1 MRQGEIWERG
11 DRPTLALV
19 LSSDLYNEAGP
30 GRVIV
35 CPVVPGE
42 PLAADTFATDV
53 AITAPLMGTVLPE
66 LIEWLPASDLT
77 HPRGTVEVPAWRQID
92 QIVRAVLGHI

>member
-1 MRQGEIWERG
+1 VRQGEIWERG

-42 PLAADTFATDV
+42 PLPGEEFAADVPIA
-53 AITAPLMGTVLPE
+53 APLKGTVLPE
-66 LIEWLPASDLT
+66 LIEWLPASGLT
-77 HPRGTVEVPAWRQID
+77 HPRGALSAPDWQRVD
-92 QIVRAVLGHI
+92 QTVRAVLGHM

>member
-11 DRPTLALV
+11 DRPALALI

-42 PLAADTFATDV
+42 PIPAEGFTTDV
-53 AITAPLMGTVLPE
+53 PISSPLKGTVLPE
-66 LIEWLPASDLT
+66 LIEWLPGSGLT
-77 HPRGTVEVPAWRQID
+77 HPRGAVSESDWRQID
-92 QIVRAVLGHI
+92 QIVRAVLGHV

>member
-35 CPVVPGE
+35 CPVVLGE
-42 PLAADTFATDV
+42 PLPTEEFAADVSIA
-53 AITAPLMGTVLPE
+53 APLKGTVLPE
-66 LIEWLPASDLT
+66 LIEWLPASGLT
-77 HPRGTVEVPAWRQID
+77 HPCGAVSAPDWQRVD

>member
-1 MRQGEIWERG
+1 VRQGEIWERG
-11 DRPTLALV
+11 DRPILALI

-42 PLAADTFATDV
+42 PLPADEFTADV
-53 AITAPLMGTVLPE
+53 PITAPLKGMVLPE
-66 LIEWLPASDLT
+66 LIEWLPASGLT
-77 HPRGTVEVPAWRQID
+77 HPRGPLPAPDWHRVD
-92 QIVRAVLGHI
+92 QIVRAVLGHV

>member
-1 MRQGEIWERG
+1 MRQGEVWERG

-35 CPVVPGE
+35 CPVIPGE
-42 PLAADTFATDV
+42 AVPTDEFAGDV
-53 AITAPLMGTVLPE
+53 PIAAPLVGTVLPE
-66 LIEWLPASDLT
+66 LIEWLPASGLT
-77 HPRGTVEVPAWRQID
+77 HPRGALSGTDWQHVD
-92 QIVRAVLGHI
+92 QVVRAVLGHI